1 MTSEKKCS
9 DEEREAFLADLSA
22 ADDWLFDQEM
32 DAPTKVFTDKLSS
45 LKKSFAKFFKRL
57 HEKERRPRMIA
68 DLLSHLNQSE
78 HFYSKSMDQSERLIF
93 LTCPSCGYYR
103 DTDDFRISHFFPFH
117 FFLLLPLFFLLRFC
131 LLYLQP

>member
-1 MTSEKKCS
+1 MYSFQIHLTSKKQCS
-9 DEEREAFLADLSA
+9 DEEREAFLTDLSA

-57 HEKERRPRMIA
+57 HEKERRPRVIA

-78 HFYSKSMDQSERLIF
+78 HFYSKWLDQSEGL
-93 LTCPSCGYYR
+93 
-103 DTDDFRISHFFPFH
+103 HFG
-117 FFLLLPLFFLLRFC
+117 FFLELWPLS
-131 LLYLQP
+131 